1 VAPVTCGAVR
11 TYLASLAN
19 NRPAGSPTT
28 EQWESLARHGAVT
41 GTAAAPVITDVGRQ
55 VLAELEVRASRTDP
69 LPLETVAEQLDRIGA
84 DLDDVAKSASYFLA
98 ELGPVVPTEAVPLLR
113 IVALGLANRRE
124 TPEEIAEEFRNAWG
138 SVEVM
143 SGDPRDRLMAAELI
157 NSATAPIEQLYAP
170 MMQTMERV
178 RSKGGHRASSVTV
191 ATVLHLAAGPDK
203 EPALDAF
210 FALRAGAG
218 GDEAAA
224 LLAATGRT
232 PDDALRARDTWISNL
247 PALDPADA
255 QLTAAYLT
263 AEPSPRSDVATRIHA
278 LVPLL
283 APKFARPGVA
293 AALLAMSAPIE
304 PAELVNW
311 LGKAGM
317 LTRSRKLAPTEAE
330 FDALA
335 LALVHGLPAA
345 EFVATAADA
354 AQYEPS
360 AASLVALHA
369 WLYRPLVAEA
379 SRSAAPPAR

>member
-1 VAPVTCGAVR
+1 VATVTCGAVR
-11 TYLASLAN
+11 TYLGSLATG
-19 NRPAGSPTT
+19 RPPGAPASDL
-28 EQWESLARHGAVT
+28 WDSMSRHGAVE
-41 GTAAAPVITDVGRQ
+41 GTSSSPAITDVGRR

-69 LPLETVAEQLDRIGA
+69 LPLETVANQLDRIGA

-98 ELGPVVPTEAVPLLR
+98 ELGPVVPTEAVPLVR

-143 SGDPRDRLMAAELI
+143 GGDPRDRLLAAELI
-157 NSATAPIEQLYAP
+157 NSAEAPIEQLYGP
-170 MMQTMERV
+170 MMKTMERV
-178 RSKGGHRASSVTV
+178 RSREGMRASSVTV

-203 EPALDAF
+203 DPALDVF
-210 FALRAGAG
+210 FALRSQAG

-224 LLAATGRT
+224 LLAATGRS
-232 PDDALRARDTWISNL
+232 AAEAVQLRDKWISNL
-247 PALDPADA
+247 PKLDPVDA
-255 QLTAAYLT
+255 QLAAAYL
-263 AEPSPRSDVATRIHA
+263 AGEPATRADVASRIQA

-311 LGKAGM
+311 LDKAGV
-317 LTRSRKLAPTEAE
+317 LARNRKLAPTNPEL
-330 FDALA
+330 DALA

-360 AASLVALHA
+360 TGSLVALHA
-369 WLYRPLVAEA
+369 WLYRPLVAPA
-379 SRSAAPPAR
+379 SRPATAPAT